1 MQQMTKMLITCH
13 IAVHWTLHY
22 WLQLLTHP
30 PATDIFIIDFYDLNG
45 PVIITNP
52 SLVTSLKNTVEEIY
66 LQFKGIEVVYCNISN
81 T

>member
-30 PATDIFIIDFYDLNG
+30 PATDIFLIDFYDLNG
-45 PVIITNP
+45 PSHVM
-52 SLVTSLKNTVEEIY
+52 
-66 LQFKGIEVVYCNISN
+66 
-81 T
+81 